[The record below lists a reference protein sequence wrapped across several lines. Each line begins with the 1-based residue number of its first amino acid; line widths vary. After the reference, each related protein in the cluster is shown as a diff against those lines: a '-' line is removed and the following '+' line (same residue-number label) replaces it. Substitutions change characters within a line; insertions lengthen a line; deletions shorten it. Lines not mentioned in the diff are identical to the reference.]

1 MRGIWVKGDKVAAF
15 KQKGKG
21 PTEAVDQ
28 QQWFVWS
35 EKNDDAGVLKVVEAK
50 LERVRV
56 AGAASRFAASVLG
69 SKSRS
74 DADAARRS
82 ALRSYDEQAQLLD
95 VLMDEADGAASAK
108 LAAKL
113 DAFAETV
120 GQPAG
125 AFRAPETQAQR
136 QSLCLIYHPSHVEA
150 IRAGF
155 KRESESDSLPA
166 PPPAL
171 ALETT

>member
-1 MRGIWVKGDKVAAF
+1 MRGIYVKDDRVATF
-15 KQKGKG
+15 KRKTSGGFQNSWQ
-21 PTEAVDQ
+21 A
-28 QQWFVWS
+28 FVWS

-69 SKSRS
+69 SKSGP

-82 ALRSYDEQAQLLD
+82 ALRSYDEQAQRLD

-113 DAFAETV
+113 DAFAARV
-120 GQPAG
+120 GQPPG

-136 QSLCLIYHPSHVEA
+136 RSLCLIYHPSHVEA